1 MIRVILRDTVRGLG
15 KRGEI
20 VDVSDGYARN
30 FLLPQGLAMRSSAGA
45 ERQASVMRKSREV
58 KDARDRAVAEDVAKT
73 LAPMVVTVE
82 ARASREGRLFGSISA
97 NDIADAVYRPDRL
110 RDRPAHHRH
119 GRADQG
125 RGHPLGAGPAPHRRP
140 GVPPDR
146 GRRSLRAVAAP
157 DAAATVVHNRARRQA
172 G

>member
-1 MIRVILRDTVRGLG
+1 VIRVILRDTVRGLG

-30 FLLPQGLAMRSSAGA
+30 FLLPQGLAMRSSAGT
-45 ERQASVMRKSREV
+45 EQQAAVMRKSREV

-97 NDIADAVYRPDRL
+97 NDIADAVYRQTGFEIDRRTIDL
-110 RDRPAHHRH
+110 DEPIKAVGTHSVPARLHTDVQ
-119 GRADQG
+119 AFLQIE
-125 RGHPLGAGPAPHRRP
+125 
-140 GVPPDR
+140 V
-146 GRRSLRAVAAP
+146 VA
-157 DAAATVVHNRARRQA
+157 R
-172 G
+172 